1 MTPGR
6 IIFLNGTS
14 SSGKSSIARELLDI
28 LDDGVFFH
36 LAVDAFNAMRSKR
49 ELGSVE
55 LDVALRRTRMGF
67 HRSIAAMAEAG
78 NDIVVDHVL
87 SEPWRLLDC
96 LTVLRP
102 EDVLF
107 IGVHC
112 PLDELTR
119 RESARGDRPPGLAAH
134 QYDLVHS
141 HGDYDF
147 ECDTSTMSPRECAQ
161 QIAVFLPHRPSPTA
175 FTRLRRRYLTD
186 GGQPPTAARPHTE
199 APGGPHAPGGPQTP
213 GGPGLRSTYS

>member
-1 MTPGR
+1 MASGR

-49 ELGSVE
+49 ELGAEE
-55 LDVALRRTRMGF
+55 LDAALRRTRMGF

-107 IGVHC
+107 VGIHC
-112 PLDELTR
+112 PLDELVR
-119 RESARGDRPPGLAAH
+119 RELARGDRPSGLAAH
-134 QYDLVHS
+134 QYGLVHA
-141 HGDYDF
+141 HGDYDL
-147 ECDTSTMSPRECAQ
+147 ECDTSTANPHECAQ
-161 QIAVFLPHRPSPTA
+161 RIKAFLPHRQRPTA
-175 FTRLRRRYLTD
+175 FTRLRQRHLTD
-186 GGQPPTAARPHTE
+186 GREPLTA
-199 APGGPHAPGGPQTP
+199 
-213 GGPGLRSTYS
+213 